1 MIKKIGLTSF
11 GPIGTFSYDGFQN
24 INLIIG
30 RNGSGKTFLLKAL
43 YAGLKTVEQFQRGNE
58 PRSHKQLLADALYWT
73 FQGHELGNLVS
84 KADASLS
91 FAMTS
96 EQGERLS
103 YSFGAKTVNTIQNV
117 ECTFQP
123 TNVNNVF
130 IPAKEILSIQDV
142 ILRSYEVDKAF
153 GFDKTYVD
161 LARALSKTVK
171 GRNYKEFS
179 DVRKTLGDALGGRL
193 EFDEGAKEWIFKD
206 HNKRIVNISLTS
218 EGIKRLSI
226 LELLLDNH
234 FLTRDSVV
242 IIDEAEANLHPSLV
256 CRFMEILVMLAEAGL
271 QIFLSSHSYFV
282 IKSLYV
288 LAHKHR
294 ISIPVVSFEE
304 EGVMMGDLLQ
314 GMPSNPIV
322 EESVNIYKQEIM
334 L

>member
-1 MIKKIGLTSF
+1 MITNIELASF
-11 GPIGTFSYDGFQN
+11 GPMKKFAFDGFQN
-24 INLIIG
+24 INLVIG

-58 PRSHKQLLADALYWT
+58 PRSQKQLLADALYWT
-73 FQGHELGNLVS
+73 FQGHELGNLVR
-84 KADASLS
+84 KGDANLS

-96 EQGERLS
+96 DKAERLA
-103 YSFGAKTVNTIQNV
+103 YSFGPKTVNTIQNL
-117 ECTFQP
+117 EDTFLP
-123 TNVNNVF
+123 TEVNNVF

-161 LARALSKTVK
+161 LARALSKTGK

-179 DVRKTLGDALGGRL
+179 DARKSLGDALGGRL
-193 EFDEGAKEWIFKD
+193 EFDENLKEWIFRD
-206 HNKRIVNISLTS
+206 GDKRIIKISLTS

-226 LELLLDNH
+226 LDLLLGNH

-256 CRFMEILVMLAEAGL
+256 CKFMEILVMLAKAGL

-288 LAHKHR
+288 LAHKHQ
-294 ISIPVVSFEE
+294 ISIPAISFEE
-304 EGVMMGDLLQ
+304 GGAVIGDLLD
-314 GMPSNPIV
+314 GMPDNPIV
-322 EESVNIYKQEIM
+322 EESVNIYKQEI
-334 L
+334 LL

>member
-1 MIKKIGLTSF
+1 MIKNIDIASF
-11 GPIGTFSYDGFQN
+11 GPIEKFSFDGFQN

-43 YAGLKTVEQFQRGNE
+43 YAGLKTIEQFQRGNE

-73 FQGHELGNLVS
+73 FQGHDLGNLVR
-84 KADASLS
+84 KGDTSLS
-91 FAMTS
+91 FCMAS
-96 EQGERLS
+96 DQEESLR

-117 ECTFQP
+117 ECSFKP

-161 LARALSKTVK
+161 LARALSKTNK

-179 DVRKTLGDALGGRL
+179 DARKTLGDALGGRL
-193 EFDEGAKEWIFKD
+193 EYDDNSKEWIFRD
-206 HNKRIVNISLTS
+206 DNKRIINISLTS

-226 LELLLDNH
+226 LDLLLGNH
-234 FLTRDSVV
+234 FLIRDSVV

-256 CRFMEILVMLAEAGL
+256 CKFMEILVKLAKAGL

-288 LAHKHR
+288 LAHKHQ
-294 ISIPVVSFEE
+294 ISVPTISFDKDGIVV
-304 EGVMMGDLLQ
+304 GDLLQ
-314 GMPSNPIV
+314 GMPNNPIV
-322 EESVNIYKQEIM
+322 EESVSIYKQEIM

>member
-1 MIKKIGLTSF
+1 MIKTIDVTSF
-11 GPIGTFSYDGFQN
+11 GPIEKFSYDGFQN

-73 FQGHELGNLVS
+73 FQGHDLGNLVR
-84 KADASLS
+84 KGDASLS
-91 FAMTS
+91 FEMVS
-96 EQGERLS
+96 DQGEKLRF
-103 YSFGAKTVNTIQNV
+103 SFGAKTVNTIQNV
-117 ECTFQP
+117 ECSFNP

-171 GRNYKEFS
+171 GRDYKEFS
-179 DVRKTLGDALGGRL
+179 DARKTLGDALGGHL
-193 EFDEGAKEWIFKD
+193 EFEDNLKEWIFKD
-206 HNKRIVNISLTS
+206 DSKRVINISLTS

-226 LELLLDNH
+226 LDLLLGNH

-256 CRFMEILVMLAEAGL
+256 CKFMEILVMLAKAGL

-288 LAHKHR
+288 LAHKHQ
-294 ISIPVVSFEE
+294 ISIPTISFEDND
-304 EGVMMGDLLQ
+304 VVTGDLLL
-314 GMPSNPIV
+314 GMPVNPIV

>member
-1 MIKKIGLTSF
+1 MIRSIDMASF
-11 GPIGTFSYDGFQN
+11 GPIERFTFDGFQN

-43 YAGLKTVEQFQRGNE
+43 YAGLKTVELFQRGNE

-73 FQGHELGNLVS
+73 FQCHELGNLVR
-84 KADASLS
+84 KGDTFLS
-91 FAMTS
+91 FNIASDHEEML
-96 EQGERLS
+96 R
-103 YSFGAKTVNTIQNV
+103 YSFGTKTVNTVQNV
-117 ECTFQP
+117 ECSFRP
-123 TNVNNVF
+123 TQVNNIF

-142 ILRSYEVDKAF
+142 IIRSYEVDKVF

-161 LARALSKTVK
+161 LARALSKTSR
-171 GRNYKEFS
+171 GRNYREFS
-179 DVRKTLGDALGGRL
+179 DARKTLDNALGGHL
-193 EFDEGAKEWIFKD
+193 EFDDDTKEWIFRD
-206 HNKRIVNISLTS
+206 DNKRVINISLTS

-226 LELLLDNH
+226 LDLLLGNH
-234 FLTRDSVV
+234 FLTRESVV

-256 CRFMEILVMLAEAGL
+256 CKFMEILVMLAKAGL

-288 LAHKHR
+288 LAHAHR
-294 ISIPVVSFEE
+294 IPVPTISFERD
-304 EGVMMGDLLQ
+304 GAVIGDLLQ
-314 GMPSNPIV
+314 GMPDNPIV

>member
-1 MIKKIGLTSF
+1 M
-11 GPIGTFSYDGFQN
+11 
-24 INLIIG
+24 
-30 RNGSGKTFLLKAL
+30 
-43 YAGLKTVEQFQRGNE
+43 EQFQRGNE

-73 FQGHELGNLVS
+73 FQGHDLGNLVR
-84 KADASLS
+84 KGDASLS
-91 FAMTS
+91 FEMVS
-96 EQGERLS
+96 DQGEKLRF
-103 YSFGAKTVNTIQNV
+103 SFGAKTVNTIQNV
-117 ECTFQP
+117 ECSFNP

-130 IPAKEILSIQDV
+130 IPAKEILSVQDV

-171 GRNYKEFS
+171 GRDYKEFS
-179 DVRKTLGDALGGRL
+179 DARKTLGDALGGHL
-193 EFDEGAKEWIFKD
+193 EFEDNLKEWIFKD
-206 HNKRIVNISLTS
+206 DSKRVINISLAS

-226 LELLLDNH
+226 LDLLLGNH

-256 CRFMEILVMLAEAGL
+256 CKFMEILVMLAKAGL

-288 LAHKHR
+288 LAHKHQ
-294 ISIPVVSFEE
+294 ISIPTISFEDND
-304 EGVMMGDLLQ
+304 VVTGDLLL
-314 GMPSNPIV
+314 GMPVNPIV

>member
-1 MIKKIGLTSF
+1 MIKYIDLVDF
-11 GPIGTFSYDGFQN
+11 GPIDKFAYDGFQN

-43 YAGLKTVEQFQRGNE
+43 YAGLKTVEQYQRGNE

-73 FQGHELGNLVS
+73 FQGRELGNLVKKGES
-84 KADASLS
+84 NLS
-91 FAMTS
+91 FSMGS
-96 EQGERLS
+96 DKDEKLS
-103 YSFGAKTVNTIQNV
+103 YSFGAKTVNTIQSL
-117 ECTFQP
+117 ECSFLP
-123 TNVNNVF
+123 TEVNNIF

-161 LARALSKTVK
+161 LARALSKTTK

-179 DVRKTLGDALGGRL
+179 DARKTLIDAIGGRL
-193 EFDEGAKEWIFKD
+193 EFDDDTKEWIFRD
-206 HNKRIVNISLTS
+206 DNKRIIKIALTS

-226 LELLLDNH
+226 LDLLLGNH

-256 CRFMEILVMLAEAGL
+256 CKFMQILVMLAQAGL

-288 LAHKHR
+288 LAHQHQ
-294 ISIPVVSFEE
+294 ISIPTVSFEE
-304 EGVMMGDLLQ
+304 NGTVISDLLQ
-314 GMPSNPIV
+314 GMPDNPIV
-322 EESVNIYKQEIM
+322 EESINIYKQEIM

>member
-1 MIKKIGLTSF
+1 MIKNIDLASF
-11 GPIGTFSYDGFQN
+11 GPIEKFSFDGFQN

-73 FQGHELGNLVS
+73 FQGHELGNLVR
-84 KADASLS
+84 KGDVSLS
-91 FAMTS
+91 FNMTS
-96 EQGERLS
+96 DNEEKLH

-117 ECTFQP
+117 ECSFKP
-123 TNVNNVF
+123 TSVNNIF

-161 LARALSKTVK
+161 LARALSKTNK

-179 DVRKTLGDALGGRL
+179 DARKTLDGALGGHL
-193 EFDEGAKEWIFKD
+193 EFDDNSKEWIFKD
-206 HNKRIVNISLTS
+206 DNKRIINISLTS

-226 LELLLDNH
+226 LDLLLGNH

-256 CRFMEILVMLAEAGL
+256 CKFMEILVMLAKAGL

-288 LAHKHR
+288 LAHQHQ
-294 ISIPVVSFEE
+294 IHVPTVSFEVD
-304 EGVMMGDLLQ
+304 GVVIGDLLK
-314 GMPSNPIV
+314 GMPNNPIV